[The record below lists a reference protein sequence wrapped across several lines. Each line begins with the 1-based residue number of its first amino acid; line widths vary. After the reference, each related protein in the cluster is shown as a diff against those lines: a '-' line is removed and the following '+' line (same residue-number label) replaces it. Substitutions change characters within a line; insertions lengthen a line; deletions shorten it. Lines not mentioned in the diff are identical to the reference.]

1 MSLYKIFFVILQALT
16 PESTMLLRVI
26 IKNFLSFKDIVQF
39 DMFPNAKR
47 TSNWEHVYQYLDVSV
62 LKQAAIYG
70 SNGAGKSNLIK
81 SLSFIKDFVL
91 NKDFLDKTE
100 IDKYFYSL
108 LPEPED
114 EPIEIAIEFI
124 AKNNQAYIYKIAI
137 SKSGIEDESLYISH
151 LGKAKNDWV
160 YKRVLNQV
168 KFSFKTPRDI
178 KDLVNR
184 LIERNPR
191 SSFLALNHE
200 FPAIIDHHISESFSW
215 FNDSLVVIG
224 TNSTIPTL
232 IDMMRCNGSLRSF
245 TQEMLRNL
253 CLGISGLDIE
263 TEEADEWISKH
274 ASEIPEK
281 ALDSLKEDEVI
292 ARMENERQALTIF
305 SEEGVKKIGRFVF
318 NQFGPNGYVGKM
330 DIAAQSDGTVRLL
343 TLLPAIYDAI
353 KNGKTIVIDEINY
366 KMHPSLI
373 LGLVEYFSKN
383 KETNG
388 QLIFTT
394 HETSLMEE
402 KQLLRNDEIWFV
414 DKKNGMSM
422 LYSLNDFKLHHSLSV
437 RNGYLDGRFGAKPCI
452 EDLITIMHG
461 Y

>member
-1 MSLYKIFFVILQALT
+1 
-16 PESTMLLRVI
+16 MLLRI
-26 IKNFLSFKDIVQF
+26 ILNNFMSFRDIVQF

-47 TSNWEHVYQYLDVSV
+47 TSNGEHVYQNYAVSI

-70 SNGAGKSNLIK
+70 SNGAGKTNLIK
-81 SLSFIKDFVL
+81 GLSFIKNFVL
-91 NKDFLDKTE
+91 NKEFLDK
-100 IDKYFYSL
+100 IDIRKYSYAL
-108 LPEPED
+108 LPEPNESPV
-114 EPIEIAIEFI
+114 EIVIEYIA
-124 AKNNQAYIYKIAI
+124 NNGVGYIYKIAV
-137 SKSGIEDESLYISH
+137 SQKGVEEESLFVSH
-151 LGKAKNDWV
+151 FGKTKNDLI
-160 YKRVLNQV
+160 YKRTLNHIR
-168 KFSFKTPRDI
+168 FSFDIPKDI
-178 KDLVNR
+178 KELINR
-184 LIERNPR
+184 LIQRNPN
-191 SSFLALNHE
+191 SSFLALNQE
-200 FPAIIDHHISESFSW
+200 FPVIINPHISESFSW
-215 FNDSLVVIG
+215 FSESLIVIG

-232 IDMMRCNGSLRSF
+232 IDLMRCDGPLMSF
-245 TQEMLRNL
+245 TQAMLKNL

-263 TEEADEWISKH
+263 TEEAEEWISKH

-281 ALDSLKEDEVI
+281 ALASLKEDEVI
-292 ARMENERQALTIF
+292 ARMENERQALSIF

-318 NQFGPNGYVGKM
+318 NQFGPNGYIGKM
-330 DIAAQSDGTVRLL
+330 DIGAQSDGTVRLL

-353 KNGKTIVIDEINY
+353 KNSKTIVIDEINY

-383 KETNG
+383 TETNG

-414 DKKNGMSM
+414 DKKDGSSR

-437 RNGYLDGRFGAKPCI
+437 RNGYMDGRFGAKPCI